1 MTLWILFFVILL
13 IISIEFLDPSP
24 PVLTTVAR
32 VTYSRSGVD
41 L

>member
-1 MTLWILFFVILL
+1 MKVLILLFVILL

-32 VTYSRSGVD
+32 LVYTRKGVD